1 METVFVAYNVFRYSV
16 ATLDLDI
23 SDLSTRHET
32 LSLRFGDPSQLK
44 TFCLEHQERICPN
57 LSKVVASL
65 KRHNKPAIEV
75 LKKETDLPL
84 PDPAFCEPDLSKLNL
99 CVQEEEED
107 NIKIIN
113 FLNFESD
120 VGS

>member
-1 METVFVAYNVFRYSV
+1 MNVLFIVAYNVFRYSV
-16 ATLDLDI
+16 GDVATLDQAVLDI

-75 LKKETDLPL
+75 LKRLKKETDLPL
-84 PDPAFCEPDLSKLNL
+84 PDPVFCEPDLSKLNL

-107 NIKIIN
+107 NI
-113 FLNFESD
+113 
-120 VGS
+120 